1 MKIEKIKS
9 IPKNII
15 AEIKKRE
22 TVIDGRTRYYS
33 YLTTNDKELVKI
45 TVAIKYKGKEMY
57 IKQCAVHGLRSDK
70 CFVKDMCFTY
80 MAGYQ
85 VGWHYEGLTTH
96 PKWYEDGEW
105 GTVEDKY
112 FDVFAPVLNLEF
124 LAKYDEYKYSAYD
137 IYPYTDILQYLRLYE
152 EYPQA
157 EYLVKFGL
165 SYYVKNKQILKKI
178 GTDKKF
184 QKWLFNNGSELKGNL
199 YYVSTIMKAYKENK
213 PLNVVQAYEE
223 KVKKINAD
231 KSLKPIRELFG
242 KDIKKY
248 IDYIEQ
254 KEISHRLYLDYL
266 TACNYLGLDMS
277 ENKNRIPH
285 DFMHWHDVRIE
296 EYKTVKAFR
305 DEEERKAK
313 ALKDAEER
321 KELYEKFSKVA
332 EKYSSLQ
339 YDKNDA
345 YVIVIAK
352 SPAELVN
359 EGAILKH
366 CVGHME
372 YDKKMAKEETLI
384 FFVRTKENPT
394 EPYVTVEYS
403 IKSKKILQ
411 CYAKG
416 NKTPDAEVTT
426 YVNNLWMPY
435 ANKVLKKMV
444 A

>member
-9 IPKNII
+9 IPNTII

-22 TVIDGRTRYYS
+22 TKIDGHTRYYA
-33 YLTTNDKELVKI
+33 YLTTNDKELVKV
-45 TVAIKYKGKEMY
+45 TVAVKHHNNKLYC
-57 IKQCAVHGLRSDK
+57 KQCAIHGLRSEK
-70 CFVKDMCFTY
+70 CFVKDMEFTY
-80 MAGYQ
+80 MGGYQ
-85 VGWHYEGLTTH
+85 VGWYYDGYTKE
-96 PKWYEDGEW
+96 PKWYEDGIWYE
-105 GTVEDKY
+105 VEDKY
-112 FDVFAPVLNLEF
+112 FDMFAPCLNLEF

-137 IYPYTDILQYLRLYE
+137 LYPYTDILQYLRLYE

-178 GTDKKF
+178 AGDKKF
-184 QKWLFNNGSELKGNL
+184 QKWLFNNHSALKGNL

-213 PLNVVQAYEE
+213 PLNVIQAYEE

-242 KDIKKY
+242 KNIYKY
-248 IDYIEQ
+248 IDYTDK
-254 KEISHRLYLDYL
+254 KEIGNRTYLDYL
-266 TACNYLGLDMS
+266 NACNYLGLDMS
-277 ENKNRIPH
+277 EEKNCFPH
-285 DFMHWHDVRIE
+285 DFKHWHDVRID
-296 EYKTVKAFR
+296 EYHT
-305 DEEERKAK
+305 AK

-321 KELYEKFSKVA
+321 KSLYEKFSKVA

-352 SPAELVN
+352 SPEELVN
-359 EGAILKH
+359 EGKILNH
-366 CVGHME
+366 CVGKMN
-372 YDKKMAKEETLI
+372 YDQKFIREESLI

-416 NKTPDAEVTT
+416 NSKPDAEVTT
-426 YVNNLWMPY
+426 YINNLWTPY

>member
-1 MKIEKIKS
+1 MKIEKIKP
-9 IPKNII
+9 IPQKIL

-22 TVIDGRTRYYS
+22 TKPDGYTRYYS
-33 YLTTNDKELVKI
+33 YLTTNDKELVKV
-45 TVAIKYKGKEMY
+45 TVAVKHHNNKLYY
-57 IKQCAVHGLRSDK
+57 KQCAIHGLHSDK
-70 CFVKDMCFTY
+70 CFVKDMEFTY
-80 MAGYQ
+80 IGGYQ
-85 VGWHYEGLTTH
+85 TGWYYDGYTKEPKHYEDNT
-96 PKWYEDGEW
+96 WW
-105 GTVEDKY
+105 SVEDKY
-112 FDVFAPVLNLEF
+112 FDVFAPCLNLNF

-231 KSLKPIRELFG
+231 KYLKPIRDLFG
-242 KDIKKY
+242 KDIYKY
-248 IDYIEQ
+248 IDYIKKQ
-254 KEISHRLYLDYL
+254 EINDRLYLDYL
-266 TACNYLGLDMS
+266 IACNYLGIDMS

-313 ALKDAEER
+313 ALKDAEEK

-332 EKYSSLQ
+332 EKYSDMQ
-339 YDKNDA
+339 YTKNDA
-345 YVIVIAK
+345 YIVVIAQT
-352 SPAELVN
+352 PAELVN

-366 CVGHME
+366 CVGHMG
-372 YDKKMAKEETLI
+372 YDKKMAREDSLI

-416 NKTPDAEVTT
+416 NTKPDAEVTT
-426 YVNNLWMPY
+426 YINTLWTPY
-435 ANKVLKKMV
+435 ANKVLKKI